1 MKTNQDYKNAAL
13 AALKGRWAPAVV
25 CAIVYVLALS
35 LSSIFTALSDVEN
48 QQLSVILIVSGCSIA
63 ASIFLFN
70 PLTVGFYNTMKEVYV
85 RGEEKMTASMFRIGF
100 GNVIRNS
107 FGMLLMQIFIFLWCL
122 LLLIP
127 GIIKSFSY
135 ALTPYILADSPE
147 LTPNQAINLS
157 SKMMKGHRFDLFWL
171 MLSFIGWMFLG
182 VLTLGIGYFWLM
194 PYMYVSI
201 GAFYEDVKK
210 EYTETLNL

>member
-25 CAIVYVLALS
+25 CTIVFLLASSVLSVFSVL
-35 LSSIFTALSDVEN
+35 LDVEN
-48 QQLSVILIVSGCSIA
+48 QQFSFILIASLCSIVV
-63 ASIFLFN
+63 SVFLYS
-70 PLTVGFYNTMKEVYV
+70 PLTVGYYNTMKEVYT
-85 RGEEKMTASMFRIGF
+85 RGEEKMTASMFRIGY
-100 GNVIRNS
+100 GNVIRNGL
-107 FGMLLMQIFIFLWCL
+107 GMLLMQVFIFLWCL

-135 ALTPYILADSPE
+135 ALTPFLLVDNPE
-147 LTPNQAINLS
+147 LTPNQALNLS

-171 MLSFIGWMFLG
+171 ILSFIGWIFIG
-182 VLTLGIGYFWLM
+182 ILTLGIAYFWLL
-194 PYMYVSI
+194 PYMYASI
-201 GAFYEDVKK
+201 SAFYEDVRK